1 MFLPLQL
8 GQIEK
13 RLTKIIPLDCK
24 YEPCVRCKPAI
35 EEQEKKC
42 NIFMFFAFIE
52 NYKAFKKYIEAKQQK
67 LINKPKYLY
76 TFISWFTPL
85 NNTSQQFPLH

>member
-24 YEPCVRCKPAI
+24 YSLDGISYILEG
-35 EEQEKKC
+35 
-42 NIFMFFAFIE
+42 MFFIE
-52 NYKAFKKYIEAKQQK
+52 IYEK
-67 LINKPKYLY
+67 LLP
-76 TFISWFTPL
+76 PL